1 MKLFHHPEHA
11 DIFQFQYRTVLTL
24 CAKPMS
30 KEFPEDIVWW
40 GSRAGQRRNQKGV
53 KREDVSVSR
62 DVPCRH
68 KALFVSS
75 ALC

>member
-40 GSRAGQRRNQKGV
+40 GSRA
-53 KREDVSVSR
+53 
-62 DVPCRH
+62 CRH

-75 ALC
+75 LSVSFLNSRVCEDGADGEVKRKT